1 MLDLVFFTPEQLDTM
16 KTGEVNEAQQRRVDI
31 WNKAK
36 AAAGA

>member
-1 MLDLVFFTPEQLDTM
+1 MEA
-16 KTGEVNEAQQRRVDI
+16 GELNDNQQRTVDI